1 MSQDNIPAIVVKV
14 DNPYVINKVYL
25 ENSSFIIKT
34 GFQGPPGIPGEN
46 GSLMAMTDL
55 DTSELENGAVIVFDS
70 SLDKFKTTNLL
81 ENQIINAGHY

>member
-34 GFQGPPGIPGEN
+34 GLQGPPGPRGEN
-46 GSLMAMTDL
+46 GSLTSMTDL
-55 DTSELENGAVIVFDS
+55 DTSELEDGAVIVFDS
-70 SLDKFKTTNLL
+70 ILNKFKTTTHL
-81 ENQIINAGHY
+81 ENQIINSGQY